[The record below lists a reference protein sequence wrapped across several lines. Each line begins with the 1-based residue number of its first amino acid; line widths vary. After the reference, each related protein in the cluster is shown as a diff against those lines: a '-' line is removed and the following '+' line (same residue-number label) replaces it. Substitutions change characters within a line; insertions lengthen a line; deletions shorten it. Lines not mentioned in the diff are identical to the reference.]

1 MTNLYIWV
9 MIVRNMNQE
18 VVYKND
24 ISFAVEM
31 DEQDPLVHFRKE
43 FLFPQHQGKNV
54 LYFTGNSLGLQ
65 PRRAK
70 EYILQELEDWENLG
84 VEGHFQAKNPW
95 FSYHEPFSDLL
106 APIVGAKPSEVVAM
120 GTLTN
125 NLHLLMVSFYR
136 PTKQRYKIIT
146 EARNFPSDQYALD
159 SQVRFHG
166 FEPKDAI
173 IEIAPR
179 EGETFLRTEDI
190 LACIEDNSESLALVM
205 MSGVNY
211 LTGQYFDLSSITQ
224 KAHEVGAFAGFD
236 LAHAAGNVALQLH
249 NWEVDFAVW
258 CSYKYLNSGPGS
270 IAGIFVH
277 EKHHTS
283 SMPRFEGWWGTKSD
297 TRFLMK
303 REIEPFQTAEAWQL
317 SNAPVFA
324 MAIHRASLELFNEAG
339 MSNLVN
345 KSKLLSGYLRFL
357 LEQINHENKDVL
369 TIVSPENEQDRGCQ
383 VSVILHNNAK
393 KVFQELMD
401 DGIVTDWR
409 EPNIIRV
416 APVPMYCSFVDV
428 YLFVERLRQKMKINV

>member
-1 MTNLYIWV
+1 MSYA
-9 MIVRNMNQE
+9 M
-18 VVYKND
+18 
-24 ISFAVEM
+24 EM
-31 DEQDPLVHFRKE
+31 DENDPLARFRKE
-43 FLFPQHQGKNV
+43 YLFPKHQGRNV
-54 LYFTGNSLGLQ
+54 FYFTGNSLGLQ

-70 EYILQELEDWENLG
+70 EYILQELEDWEKYG

-95 FSYHEPFSDLL
+95 VSYHEPFAKLL

-159 SQVRFHG
+159 SQAKFHG
-166 FEPKDAI
+166 FDPADAI

-179 EGETFLRTEDI
+179 EGESFLRTEDI
-190 LACIEDNSESLALVM
+190 LQTIEQNKDSLALVM

-211 LTGQYFDLSSITQ
+211 LTGQFFDLEKITG

-236 LAHAAGNVALQLH
+236 LAHAAGNVKLQLH
-249 NWEVDFAVW
+249 DWKVDFAAW

-270 IAGIFVH
+270 VAGIFVR
-277 EKHHTS
+277 ENHHTS
-283 SMPRFEGWWGTKSD
+283 ELPRFEGWWGTNAT

-303 REIEPFQTAEAWQL
+303 REMDPIPTAEAWQL

-339 MSNLVN
+339 MDNLVK

-357 LEQINHENKDVL
+357 LEEIDNENPNSIS
-369 TIVSPENEQDRGCQ
+369 IVSPKNEKDRGCQ
-383 VSVILHNNAK
+383 VSIVLHNDAK
-393 KVFQELMD
+393 KIFQQLTDE
-401 DGIVTDWR
+401 GIITDWR

-428 YLFVERLRQKMKINV
+428 YLFVERLRQKFKTTL